1 MNPGKDNCK
10 CVSDLHMRIGKHTK
24 LEAPSAC
31 TIARNGGQGDEDGP
45 HSWAGSK
52 KIYSISVREGGG
64 GSLPG
69 LDEDVTSLLP
79 LGHLSYHEGLDSCLR
94 LAFTT
99 LLIVAGTTGCGH
111 GQTANVK
118 AAQCGNTCAEHKEG
132 AELEGSAMEELTVE
146 GGARP
151 GVKA

>member
-10 CVSDLHMRIGKHTK
+10 YVSDLRMRIGKCTK

-31 TIARNGGQGDEDGP
+31 TIARNGGRGDKDSP
-45 HSWAGSK
+45 RSWAGSK

-69 LDEDVTSLLP
+69 LDEDVTSSLP
-79 LGHLSYHEGLDSCLR
+79 LGHLSNHEGLDSCLR
-94 LAFTT
+94 LAFAT
-99 LLIVAGTTGCGH
+99 LLVVTGTAGHGR
-111 GQTANVK
+111 GQTADVK
-118 AAQCGNTCAEHKEG
+118 AAQCGDTHAEREEG
-132 AELEGSAMEELTVE
+132 ALLEGPATEELTVE

-151 GVKA
+151 GVKV